1 MGRGRPRYASAVLVE
16 RLDLTPE
23 DLRRATGW
31 EIKPEGACKGASC
44 VPLPGFEVRPDGT
57 VDVRLFASLLD
68 MPLVSDEAH
77 GLSALGPRGGGRV
90 LDDVILPDIAL
101 PDFDGNTFEIAA
113 LRGRKVVLLAWA
125 SW

>member
-1 MGRGRPRYASAVLVE
+1 VLLD
-16 RLDLTPE
+16 RLDPTAE

-31 EIKPEGACKGASC
+31 EIKPEGACKGESC
-44 VPLPGFEVRPDGT
+44 VPLPGFALHPDGT

-77 GLSALGPRGGGRV
+77 GLWGLGPRGGGRV
-90 LDDVILPDIAL
+90 LDDVVLPDITL
-101 PDFDGNTFEIAA
+101 PDFDGSTFEIAA